1 MNKTG
6 LRLPAVLASIA
17 ALILTASC
25 GGSFFVANSTIT
37 DITLSPA
44 NPSIQVGGTT
54 QMTATGK
61 RADGQTT
68 DITPGAGWTVD
79 KPNIA
84 TVSSTGLITGVSVG
98 TAKITAK
105 YERGEAFTFATV
117 TSGTLQSITITPSN
131 SSITVGATQNFVAT
145 GNYSDGTTQVITTS
159 VTWTSSN
166 AGVATITQNGQVTGV
181 TKGTTTIQAVSS
193 GITGSTSLTVN

>member
-6 LRLPAVLASIA
+6 LRPTAVLAIIA
-17 ALILTASC
+17 AIILTVSC
-25 GGSFFVANSTIT
+25 GGSFFVSDSTVT

-68 DITPGAGWTVD
+68 DITPGAAWTVD

-98 TAKITAK
+98 TAKITAT

-131 SSITVGATQNFVAT
+131 TSITVGATQNYVAT

-166 AGVATITQNGQVTGV
+166 A
-181 TKGTTTIQAVSS
+181 
-193 GITGSTSLTVN
+193 